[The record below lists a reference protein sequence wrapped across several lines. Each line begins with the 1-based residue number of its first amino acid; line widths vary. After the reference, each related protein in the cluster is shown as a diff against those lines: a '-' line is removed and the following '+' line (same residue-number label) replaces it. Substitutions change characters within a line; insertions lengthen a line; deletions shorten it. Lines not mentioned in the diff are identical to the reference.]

1 MIKILSDYQVAI
13 TLIISISG
21 FLLSLYNLFKDKR
34 KITLSYFL
42 VKNDKSNRMIL
53 TGVIANPSKMPNSI
67 IECTYLYN
75 GNKIDC
81 SHYHDNGFDMGSF
94 HKSSL
99 LTPIPLTQE
108 ISPGSSVAFSEVLKI
123 KDILP
128 GEKLVMVIR
137 TANYQKKI

>member
-1 MIKILSDYQVAI
+1 
-13 TLIISISG
+13 
-21 FLLSLYNLFKDKR
+21 
-34 KITLSYFL
+34 
-42 VKNDKSNRMIL
+42 MIL

-75 GNKIDC
+75 GKKINC
-81 SHYHDNGFDMGSF
+81 SHYHANGFDMGSI

-99 LTPIPLTQE
+99 LSPIPLAQA
-108 ISPGSSVAFSEVLKI
+108 ISPGYSVAFSEVLDM

-137 TANYQKKI
+137 TANYQKNLS